1 VLRYQR
7 LTLVSFGSM
16 VVKRVLDMNGVL
28 KTFAADEKNTYKAG

>member
-16 VVKRVLDMNGVL
+16 VVKRGLLMNAVL
-28 KTFAADEKNTYKAG
+28 KTLAAD